1 MLLTMATA
9 MGWSAPS
16 ADARASR
23 AVEVGAVEAAPIA
36 MPSIAVLST
45 GDTRVSDGEW
55 RYIPSRR

>member
-23 AVEVGAVEAAPIA
+23 AVEVEAVETAPLA
-36 MPSIAVLST
+36 MPTVAVLST
-45 GDTRVSDGEW
+45 GDTRVTGGEW

>member
-16 ADARASR
+16 TDARASR
-23 AVEVGAVEAAPIA
+23 VVEVEAVETAPIA
-36 MPSIAVLST
+36 LPTVAVLNADDTHVT
-45 GDTRVSDGEW
+45 GGEW